1 MNLAFSPAD
10 FAAFCAAHRPAYQ
23 RDYYA
28 MYSSWFDAVTTEPN
42 LMVLPADD
50 HMVHRGDG
58 IFETFKVLDGA
69 AYNLPAHWDRL
80 EDGCRAIG
88 LPLPWSRARL
98 EEILAHV
105 LRAAAP
111 HRDALIRLF
120 VSRGPGGHS
129 VSPAECP
136 VPLLTVIAVRLSP
149 PFMDLHPGG
158 ASVALTD
165 VPVKPDF
172 FARVK
177 SFNYLPNALMRADA
191 LRQHVDFT
199 LALDPD
205 GNAAE
210 LPTETFGILTPSR
223 ALRIPAPVHVLRGT
237 TAHRVLDLAREHLLP
252 AGVLSAVEEAPI
264 TPADLDA
271 APEMYVFGTTPDVT
285 AVTTFCGR
293 PVGTGAPGPVWRA
306 LRDLLL
312 RDLRNSAS
320 LTPLV

>member
-1 MNLAFSPAD
+1 MNLSFSTAD

-50 HMVHRGDG
+50 HAFHRGDG

-80 EDGCRAIG
+80 EDGCRAIA
-88 LPLPWSRARL
+88 LPLPWSRPRL
-98 EEILAHV
+98 QEILSLV

-111 HRDALIRLF
+111 RRDALIRLF

-129 VSPAECP
+129 VSPVECP
-136 VPLLTVIAVRLSP
+136 TPLLTVIAVRLAP

-158 ASVALTD
+158 ASVALAD
-165 VPVKPDF
+165 IPVKPSF

-177 SFNYLPNALMRADA
+177 SFNYLPNALMRAEA
-191 LRQHVDFT
+191 LRQRVDFT

-210 LPTETFGILTPSR
+210 LPTESFGILTPSR
-223 ALRIPAPVHVLRGT
+223 ALRIPPPVHVLRGT
-237 TAHRVLDLAREHLLP
+237 TAHRVLELARSRLLP
-252 AGVLSAVEEAPI
+252 SGLLSAVEEAPI
-264 TPADLDA
+264 TPADLAA
-271 APEMYVFGTTPDVT
+271 APEMFVFGTTPDVT
-285 AVTTFCGR
+285 AVTSFCGR
-293 PVGTGAPGPVWRA
+293 PVGAGVPGPVWRTLHDLILQD
-306 LRDLLL
+306 LRDP
-312 RDLRNSAS
+312 AS
-320 LTPLV
+320 LTPLL